1 MIADYYYFHKKILN
15 FATLE
20 KWNESSKHLLIKK
33 QYFFECR
40 WECGCALIK
49 YGHSAVTKTEDT
61 ESLKNVKSM
70 CNLHLFTIDF
80 ILMEDFTK

>member
-1 MIADYYYFHKKILN
+1 MGVRVR
-15 FATLE
+15 
-20 KWNESSKHLLIKK
+20 LI
-33 QYFFECR
+33 E
-40 WECGCALIK
+40 